1 MVCSNNVWPI
11 HHGELM
17 THLTI
22 LSAGPGINGHFQ
34 GPSFSGDRSSGGEDG
49 ELRNRRSDVYI
60 LGRGLPRDRVCWPLG
75 SGGAAMVCW
84 GGAVIDFVRRW
95 TEEVGFLLL
104 RLLFP
109 LLAVVVAGV

>member
-60 LGRGLPRDRVCWPLG
+60 LGRGLPRDRVC
-75 SGGAAMVCW
+75 
-84 GGAVIDFVRRW
+84 
-95 TEEVGFLLL
+95 
-104 RLLFP
+104 
-109 LLAVVVAGV
+109 